1 MKRTTDLPLGQ
12 DPQFIKSLFASISEN
27 YDRANDV
34 MTFGL
39 ARLWRRQLVQWSRA
53 KAGDSVLDCA
63 TGTGDLA
70 LEFKRILGPTSR
82 VVGSDF
88 CEDMLK
94 HAPRKA
100 FDRGLEME
108 FVVADAMA
116 LPFQDASFNVTSIA
130 YGIRNVA
137 DPVRA
142 LREMARVTVPGGSV
156 MILETGSGQWP
167 VLKPLMRLY
176 FENIVPRMGG
186 LVTGHKSAYEYLNR
200 SSGQFPS
207 RHGFVDMMMS
217 TGKFASVEYR
227 SLLGGAS
234 FLYRARTQS

>member
-1 MKRTTDLPLGQ
+1 MRERTSDRVMGQ
-12 DPQFIKSLFASISEN
+12 DPQFIRSLFASISEN

-39 ARLWRRQLVQWSRA
+39 ARLWRRRLVQWSGA
-53 KAGDSVLDCA
+53 HPGDAILDCA

-70 LEFKRILGPTSR
+70 LEFKKFLGPSSR
-82 VVGSDF
+82 VVGGDF

-100 FDRGLEME
+100 FDRGLDVE

-116 LPFQDASFNVTSIA
+116 LPFKDDTFNVTSIA

-142 LREMARVTVPGGSV
+142 LREMARVTVPGGTMMV
-156 MILETGSGQWP
+156 LETGSGQLP
-167 VLKPLMRLY
+167 VLRTLMRMY
-176 FENIVPRMGG
+176 FQNVVPQMGG

-200 SSGQFPS
+200 SSGEFPS
-207 RHGFVDMMMS
+207 RHHFVDMIMQ
-217 TGKFASVEYR
+217 TGKFSSVEYR
-227 SLLGGAS
+227 SLMGGAS
-234 FLYRARTQS
+234 FLYRARVS